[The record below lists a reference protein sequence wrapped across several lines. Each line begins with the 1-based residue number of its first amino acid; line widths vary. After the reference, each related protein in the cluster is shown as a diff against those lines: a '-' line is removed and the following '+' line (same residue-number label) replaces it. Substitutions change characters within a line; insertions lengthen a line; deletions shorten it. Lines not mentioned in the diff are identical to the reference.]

1 MRAVQ
6 YFFFASHNASAL
18 HTNGA
23 IKRFCWNWGDQQRIE
38 SNDVFCVVNLR
49 CDGVQQFWL
58 RFFSEIRGTR
68 RIHWGARRYGSVVVL
83 LIQVVVLSLGI
94 ERKTFIESE
103 KQSQEYKS
111 LDFLFWTSPLSK
123 IISRHFLQYIF

>member
-23 IKRFCWNWGDQQRIE
+23 IKRFCWNWCDQQRVE
-38 SNDVFCVVNLR
+38 SNDVFCVVSLW
-49 CDGVQQFWL
+49 CDGVQQFVGCVFL
-58 RFFSEIRGTR
+58 SEIRRTR

-83 LIQVVVLSLGI
+83 LIQVVLLSLGI

-103 KQSQEYKS
+103 KHSQEYKNFRFS
-111 LDFLFWTSPLSK
+111 F
-123 IISRHFLQYIF
+123 QN